1 MIITDCKL
9 INDCRLARAVWR
21 RAIRGYPRKLDDGS
35 PHLSIILRNQNGNA
49 IVERTVALAA
59 DGAGMGGSGIIAA
72 YIAKNESA
80 LPVIAETADRADS

>member
-1 MIITDCKL
+1 M
-9 INDCRLARAVWR
+9 
-21 RAIRGYPRKLDDGS
+21 DDGS